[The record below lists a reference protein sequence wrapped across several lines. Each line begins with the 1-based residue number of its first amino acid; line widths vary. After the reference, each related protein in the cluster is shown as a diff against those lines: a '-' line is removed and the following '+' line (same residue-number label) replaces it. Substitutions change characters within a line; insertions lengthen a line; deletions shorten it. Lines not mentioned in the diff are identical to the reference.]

1 MSASPSQLTAAD
13 KILLHLR
20 EYWLA
25 SGKLEFPANI
35 TQRGI
40 ADATGLVLTHVPR
53 ALKRLR
59 DEGLIREVSGH
70 IEGERR
76 RYKAYFLTDDGMRTA
91 TSMRAE
97 LLAFD
102 LRLRRGEALM
112 PMKLGEALEMV
123 GSGTSLLDL
132 VGRLTQGGVLEMGD
146 ASRKAGKVPDS
157 DLSEAPERA
166 QFHNREEEMRHLES
180 FAESRKFRILAIVG
194 GVGLGKS
201 ALVREFAERQRAIER
216 VAWINLHRSSTHD
229 CILARMAECLGNAP
243 ENCEGFFPTPDA
255 AGRRAAKMLDEG
267 DGMIILDDYYDVPE
281 ETVEFFQAMVE
292 AIKNPERGARLVM
305 TIREDTPSYNRFYG
319 RREVESR
326 IVEELHLRGLGPDDS
341 RMLLGV
347 ADIDLEAMKRIYLL
361 TKGSPQ
367 ALKLIAA
374 GDFARLKETT
384 RFTNEEIRLI
394 MFLKTVRA
402 SKK

>member
-13 KILLHLR
+13 RILLHLR

-40 ADATGLVLTHVPR
+40 ATATGLVLTHVPR

-59 DEGLIREVSGH
+59 DDGLIREVSGH

-91 TSMRAE
+91 TSMRADI
-97 LLAFD
+97 LASEIWM
-102 LRLRRGEALM
+102 RRGEVLI
-112 PMKLGEALEMV
+112 PMKLSEALEMAGPGAGLLEIV
-123 GSGTSLLDL
+123 GKIGED
-132 VGRLTQGGVLEMGD
+132 GVLELGD
-146 ASRKAGKVPDS
+146 NAIKAEKAPDS
-157 DLSEAPERA
+157 DLADAPERA
-166 QFHNREEEMRHLES
+166 PFHDREEEMRHLEIFS
-180 FAESRKFRILAIVG
+180 ESRSSRILAIIG
-194 GVGLGKS
+194 GVGLGKT
-201 ALVREFAERQRAIER
+201 ALAREFAERHKSTVRF
-216 VAWINLHRSSTHD
+216 AWINLHRTITHES
-229 CILARMAECLGNAP
+229 IYASVAACLGKGDAAP
-243 ENCEGFFPTPDA
+243 PSPDA
-255 AGRRAAKMLDEG
+255 AGRRTAKMLDEG
-267 DGMIILDDYYDVPE
+267 DGVIVIDDYYDVPE
-281 ETVEFFQAMVE
+281 STVEYFQALVGAMN
-292 AIKNPERGARLVM
+292 ISERGAKLVI
-305 TIREDTPSYNRFYG
+305 TLREDTPSYNRFYG

-341 RMLLGV
+341 RILLGV
-347 ADIDLEAMKRIYLL
+347 PDIDADAMKRIFLL

-402 SKK
+402 AKN

>member
-1 MSASPSQLTAAD
+1 MNAGHAQLTAAD

-40 ADATGLVLTHVPR
+40 ADATHLVLTHVPR

-97 LLAFD
+97 LLASEITM
-102 LRLRRGEALM
+102 RRGDSLI
-112 PMKLGEALEMV
+112 PMKLGEALEMA
-123 GSGTSLLDL
+123 GPGTGLLDVIRKL
-132 VGRLTQGGVLEMGD
+132 DENGVLEMGD
-146 ASRKAGKVPDS
+146 AARKAEKSPVS
-157 DLSEAPERA
+157 DLSEAPERE
-166 QFHNREEEMRHLES
+166 QFHDREEEMRHVES
-180 FAESRKFRILAIVG
+180 FAETRGSRILAIIG
-194 GVGLGKS
+194 GVGLGKT
-201 ALVREFAERQRAIER
+201 ALAREFAERQRARER
-216 VAWINLHRSSTHD
+216 IAWINLHRSSTYD
-229 CILARMAECLGNAP
+229 SIFARMAGCLGKD
-243 ENCEGFFPTPDA
+243 EGSPTAPDA
-255 AGRRAAKMLDEG
+255 AGRRAARMLDEG
-267 DGMIILDDYYDVPE
+267 DGIIIFDDYYDVPE
-281 ETVEFFQAMVE
+281 GTVEFFQAMVE
-292 AIKNPERGARLVM
+292 AMKVPERGARLV
-305 TIREDTPSYNRFYG
+305 ISLREDTPSYNRFYG
-319 RREVESR
+319 RREVESG
-326 IVEELHLRGLGPDDS
+326 IVEELHLRGLGPEDS

-347 ADIDLEAMKRIYLL
+347 QGIDPDAMKRIYLL

-394 MFLKTVRA
+394 MFLKTVKA
-402 SKK
+402 VGN